1 MDFLVRR
8 LKNGATSMRST
19 FNLCAPAGFRG
30 LHPDLPV
37 RVYHRHLPHWRQDGA
52 TYFVTFRLH
61 DSIPQHQLQ
70 ALKRWRTLWEENHPE
85 PRSEET
91 WSRFA
96 SEITA
101 RTDRYLDQG
110 YGECVFQEREL
121 ADVMAES
128 MLKFQNQRYLLSCF
142 TVMPNH
148 IHLAICPQPGFKLEE
163 LMQAMKGY
171 VARKVNRI
179 LGRCGRLWEQES
191 YDRIIRD
198 EEHLWRVVQ
207 YIGNNACAAGLA
219 RQTWKHWIHEQ
230 WQQSGWKFIDQVD
243 EQPKNR
249 SVTDPQ
255 PLIPV
260 RWTSKSVALPQLP
273 YDGLPSP
280 SPDQLPYCGYCGY
293 CGFDRSTD
301 LEVHRTLGRKPYFRQ
316 KAAL

>member
-8 LKNGATSMRST
+8 GRTSPVAACKRESRPTLPLSPGSEKPKLDGLGSPSYKNPVRWTSKSVALPQPRYDGLPSPST
-19 FNLCAPAGFRG
+19 QKWGNIYEVNVQSLRPAGFRG

-219 RQTWKHWIHEQ
+219 RRTWKRWIHEQ

-243 EQPKNR
+243 EQPK
-249 SVTDPQ
+249 TE
-255 PLIPV
+255 
-260 RWTSKSVALPQLP
+260 A
-273 YDGLPSP
+273 SP
-280 SPDQLPYCGYCGY
+280 TPN
-293 CGFDRSTD
+293 
-301 LEVHRTLGRKPYFRQ
+301 H
-316 KAAL
+316 